1 MYIKFSLSSRGGVP
15 GRLDKSS
22 LSAYESTNIRR
33 AKKGLWD
40 TRVPQIVN
48 AHLNYAA
55 FRSGLVVVSLP
66 LKPLMQIN
74 INVDLF

>member
-33 AKKGLWD
+33 TKKGLWD
-40 TRVPQIVN
+40 TRVSQTVN